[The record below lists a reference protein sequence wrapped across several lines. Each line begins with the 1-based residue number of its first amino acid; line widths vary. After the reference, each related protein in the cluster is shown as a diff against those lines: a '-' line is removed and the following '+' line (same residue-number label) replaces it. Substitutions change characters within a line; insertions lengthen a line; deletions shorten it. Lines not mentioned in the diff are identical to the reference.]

1 MHFPFKTLMVQGTTS
16 DAGKTTVVA
25 ALCRLLKPGGRIS
38 IWVYASRLRLLLGS
52 ELQSIFFARSRNQT
66 EVLLKY
72 LRDDARARQIDQQ
85 RAMLRQPP
93 FPALQRMLDLS
104 GEFNDVIRLLNM
116 PPSYV
121 ILDRVVWG
129 MSALFGRMGVT
140 HRWGDLLD
148 EYLHHA
154 PPSTELG
161 RAEVEWRR
169 RRLAAA
175 PL

>member
-1 MHFPFKTLMVQGTTS
+1 
-16 DAGKTTVVA
+16 
-25 ALCRLLKPGGRIS
+25 
-38 IWVYASRLRLLLGS
+38 
-52 ELQSIFFARSRNQT
+52 
-66 EVLLKY
+66 
-72 LRDDARARQIDQQ
+72 
-85 RAMLRQPP
+85 
-93 FPALQRMLDLS
+93 MLDLA
-104 GEFNDVIRLLNM
+104 GEYSDVIRKLNM

-140 HRWGDLLD
+140 HRWGELLD

-175 PL
+175 QR